1 MYLQPDAWKIGLSSV
16 TMTGFPGIVL
26 AGSACEERML
36 RYREGN
42 ASMLPAI
49 PRIRTLEIA
58 FHTLADTLLFICET
72 IISCNEQDWGR
83 NLPPSRGPA
92 TEPHISAASGRCS
105 WGRRSLRHSS
115 CCRDSWYRPT
125 WSWLI
130 SWTSLTS
137 AGPPTCCRDSFC
149 HFSWHLRTSEWPG
162 CCPASCCPERTR
174 SAMWPADTL
183 WLNSLTISSLLF
195 PILLRQVYS
204 WRAGRMRDSG

>member
-83 NLPPSRGPA
+83 N
-92 TEPHISAASGRCS
+92 
-105 WGRRSLRHSS
+105 
-115 CCRDSWYRPT
+115 RP
-125 WSWLI
+125 L
-130 SWTSLTS
+130 
-137 AGPPTCCRDSFC
+137 
-149 HFSWHLRTSEWPG
+149 
-162 CCPASCCPERTR
+162 
-174 SAMWPADTL
+174 PADQRRNL
-183 WLNSLTISSLLF
+183 PLVLHRVVALGGVALCAILHVVVAHGLARLGLGRFRGLL
-195 PILLRQVYS
+195 
-204 WRAGRMRDSG
+204 